1 MFCFQGFT
9 EFSGLRSSSASL
21 PFGKKLSSDEF
32 VSIVSF
38 QTSAVSTLFSS
49 NIVYSLRVV
58 PYDDH
63 QLYEMFA
70 PISMSIDKFCDQ
82 TLIVCIC
89 FSRFFKLFG
98 WLLCSCARWEAV
110 VDTGK
115 V

>member
-38 QTSAVSTLFSS
+38 QTSAVSSLFSS
-49 NIVYSLRVV
+49 NIICSLRVL

-63 QLYEMFA
+63 QLYEMFV
-70 PISMSIDKFCDQ
+70 PICMSIDKSDELCLLLFLAGFVNYLDGCSVCVSDGKQWWIQERCD
-82 TLIVCIC
+82 
-89 FSRFFKLFG
+89 
-98 WLLCSCARWEAV
+98 
-110 VDTGK
+110 
-115 V
+115 